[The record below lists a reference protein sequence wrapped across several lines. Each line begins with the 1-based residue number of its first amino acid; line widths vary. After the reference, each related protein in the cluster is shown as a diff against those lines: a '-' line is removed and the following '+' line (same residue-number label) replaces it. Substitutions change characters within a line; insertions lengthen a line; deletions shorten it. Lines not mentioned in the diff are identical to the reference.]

1 MGHRRRIRSDA
12 RARDDRGRDRLQG
25 RDRIRGGDRIQGRDR
40 GQVALEYIGFI
51 PVLLFVALCGI
62 QLGWVGY
69 VHQQAET
76 AARTAARVEARN
88 PGSGAAAGTAA
99 VSSGLDPSVKISK
112 GPDAV
117 TARVSI
123 PIKSIVP
130 GLSIDPATAT
140 AVMPDDDP
148 SGARP

>member
-1 MGHRRRIRSDA
+1 MNARR
-12 RARDDRGRDRLQG
+12 DRGRG
-25 RDRIRGGDRIQGRDR
+25 RGRGRGLGRDR

-76 AARTAARVEARN
+76 AARTAARVEARK
-88 PGSGAAAGTAA
+88 PGAGSAAGTAA
-99 VSSGLDPSVKISK
+99 ISSGLDATVNVTS

-117 TARVSI
+117 TAKVSI

-130 GLSIDPATAT
+130 GLSIDPAEAT
-140 AVMPDDDP
+140 AVMPNDDP
-148 SGARP
+148 EETGP